1 MSTPGDTPQG
11 PAKPDGPE
19 EVLTGKAL
27 DRKVIQNS
35 GWTALIY
42 GSRSMVLMLSTL
54 VLVRLLQPHEFG
66 ITAVAMMLI
75 GVAQQL
81 QAAGMTAAIIYKR
94 ENIREAA
101 ASAILFTGTG
111 GFLLAGVAA
120 VIAPYF
126 THIIGAPEATDVVR
140 VMAILLALRGLAAVP
155 GAILER
161 SLDYGSRAKA
171 DIGSIL
177 VQFAVAIGTAAV
189 GFGVWSLVAGSLAGT
204 LTQTITYWVLIPWRP
219 NPREGNLKT
228 LRELIRYGRF
238 ITINNLA
245 LLFSNTAQ
253 TAAVTRILG
262 TTALGYYNVTFRLA
276 NLPTTLVGV
285 AVGRSMFPAYSMV
298 QNNLAE
304 FRRIFLQM
312 LQRTALL
319 VVPLAV
325 LLAIGAEP
333 IVRALLGEKWLPV
346 IWPLRIVAA
355 FSVIRAFG
363 ASAGAVFQAAGK
375 PHLAAWYAL
384 PQAITIVPL
393 LIVLTKWL
401 GVSGAALGMLLS
413 FAVSGMPAFV
423 QALRLL
429 EITPRMLTRSL
440 TPSLACSGILAVV
453 LLALV
458 PTSLEIPPLAGFAVV
473 AVGAAVTYAIAAV
486 TIARSAVRP
495 IWRSLRGSPA

>member
-1 MSTPGDTPQG
+1 MSDSVTPRDSD
-11 PAKPDGPE
+11 PDSPE
-19 EVLTGKAL
+19 QALTGHAL
-27 DRKVIQNS
+27 DRKVIQSS

-42 GSRSMVLMLSTL
+42 GSRSMVLMFSTL
-54 VLVRLLQPHEFG
+54 VLVRLLSPKEFG

-94 ENIREAA
+94 ENVREAA

-111 GFLLAGVAA
+111 GFLLAGLGV

-126 THIIGAPEATDVVR
+126 TRVIGAPEATAVVR
-140 VMAILLALRGLAAVP
+140 VMCVLLVLRGLGAVP

-171 DIGSIL
+171 DIGSIV
-177 VQFAVAIGTAAV
+177 VQFAIAIATAAL
-189 GFGVWSLVAGSLAGT
+189 GFGVWSLVAGYLAGAV
-204 LTQTITYWVLIPWRP
+204 TQTVTYWVLIPWRP
-219 NPREGNLKT
+219 SLREGNLRT
-228 LRELIRYGRF
+228 LRELIKYGRF
-238 ITINNLA
+238 VTINNLA

-285 AVGRSMFPAYSMV
+285 AVGRSMFPAYAMV
-298 QNNLAE
+298 QNNLPE

-333 IVRALLGEKWLPV
+333 IVLALLGPKWHAV
-346 IWPLRIVAA
+346 VWPLRIVAA
-355 FSVIRAFG
+355 FSIVRSFG

-375 PHLAAWYAL
+375 PHLSAWFAL

-393 LIVLTKWL
+393 LLVLTNWL

-413 FAVSGMPAFV
+413 FAISGMPAFV
-423 QALRLL
+423 VALRLL
-429 EITPRMLTRSL
+429 EITPRMLARSL
-440 TPSLACSGILAVV
+440 MSSLACSAILAAV

-458 PTSLEIPPLAGFAVV
+458 PTSLELPPLAGFGAV
-473 AVGAAVTYAIAAV
+473 AAGAAITYALAAV

-495 IWRSLRGSPA
+495 IWRTLRGSPA